1 MDILRVL
8 PVPRHPVS
16 STSEGKSTVADTT
29 EPARSRDDAPVGAPP
44 PKPTGPKD
52 KALEERLKQIDH
64 KLLVL
69 SGKGGVGK
77 STLAVNLAV
86 ALSLA
91 GRRVGLLDVDIHGP
105 SIPKLL
111 HLEGQR
117 LSGRG
122 EAILPLTFGEGL
134 KVISIGFLLEDDQQ
148 AVIWRGPLKMKLITQ
163 FLRDVEWGVLDYLV
177 VDSPP
182 GTGDEPL
189 SLAQLIGRLDGAI
202 VVTTPQEV
210 ALTDVRKCI
219 NFCRQL
225 RLPVLG
231 VVENMSGLVCPHC
244 GELIEVFGTGGGG
257 EGMAQ
262 EMGVPSLG
270 RIPLDPHVVE
280 ASDAG
285 RPFIYFYGKTET
297 ASAFRRLAE
306 AVANAVEATPAG
318 AAESADPAA
327 S

>member
-1 MDILRVL
+1 LAQGAA
-8 PVPRHPVS
+8 PTPQ
-16 STSEGKSTVADTT
+16 
-29 EPARSRDDAPVGAPP
+29 RDDGPSEAPTPTPP
-44 PKPTGPKD
+44 GSHD
-52 KALEERLKQIDH
+52 EVLEERLKHIEH

-86 ALSLA
+86 ALSLS

-111 HLEGQR
+111 HLEGR
-117 LSGRG
+117 TLSGRG
-122 EAILPLTFGEGL
+122 DAILPLTFGDGL
-134 KVISIGFLLEDDQQ
+134 KVVSIGFLLENEEQ
-148 AVIWRGPLKMKLITQ
+148 AVIWRGPLKMKIITQ
-163 FLRDVEWGVLDYLV
+163 FLRDVEWGDLDYLI

-189 SLAQLIGRLDGAI
+189 SLAQLIGRLDGAVI
-202 VVTTPQEV
+202 VTTPQEV

-219 NFCRQL
+219 TFCRQL
-225 RLPVLG
+225 ELPVLG
-231 VVENMSGLVCPHC
+231 VVENMSGLLCPHC
-244 GELIEVFGTGGGG
+244 GQLIEVFGAGGGG
-257 EGMAQ
+257 EGMAR
-262 EMGVPSLG
+262 EMEVPSLG
-270 RIPLDPHVVE
+270 RIPLDPQVVQ

-285 RPFIYFYGKTET
+285 QPFIYFYGKTET

-306 AVANAVEATPAG
+306 AVTTAVEESPAG
-318 AAESADPAA
+318 AAGPDDSAT

>member
-1 MDILRVL
+1 M
-8 PVPRHPVS
+8 
-16 STSEGKSTVADTT
+16 ADTR
-29 EPARSRDDAPVGAPP
+29 EPAPHGADGPANSNTP
-44 PKPTGPKD
+44 RPKPPGAGD
-52 KALEERLKQIDH
+52 EVLQERLQHIQY

-86 ALSLA
+86 ALSLS
-91 GRRVGLLDVDIHGP
+91 GRRVGLLDADIHGP

-111 HLEGQR
+111 HLEGQT
-117 LSGRG
+117 LAGRG
-122 EAILPLTFGEGL
+122 DSILPLTFGDGL
-134 KVISIGFLLEDDQQ
+134 KVISIGFLLENEEQ
-148 AVIWRGPLKMKLITQ
+148 AVIWRGPLKMKLINQ
-163 FLRDVEWGVLDYLV
+163 FLRDVEWGDLDYLI

-202 VVTTPQEV
+202 IVTTPQEL

-219 NFCRQL
+219 TFCREL
-225 RLPVLG
+225 NLPVLG

-244 GELIEVFGTGGGG
+244 GKLIDVFGPGGGG
-257 EGMAQ
+257 ERMAQ

-270 RIPLDPHVVE
+270 RIPFDPQVVE

-285 RPFIYFYGKTET
+285 KPFIYFYGKTET
-297 ASAFRRLAE
+297 AATFRQLAE
-306 AVANAVEATPAG
+306 VVTSAVEATAAG
-318 AAESADPAA
+318 ATEPGDPA
-327 S
+327 SS